1 MSVLIN
7 GFRIPTE
14 NDPKTF
20 LLHFHDDGTAEMV
33 ALGYPQ
39 IRYGVVVVP
48 TPHGRLIDADALRA
62 KMYHDAFETD
72 SPLQKWDGGCWI
84 RYKMFEDNEEN
95 APTVIPASEEK
106 T

>member
-39 IRYGVVVVP
+39 IRYDVVAVP
-48 TPHGRLIDADALRA
+48 TPHGRLIDADDLRA
-62 KMYHDAFETD
+62 KYFCGEGVRHDLIHTTLDCVLYF
-72 SPLQKWDGGCWI
+72 I
-84 RYKMFEDNEEN
+84 DNAE
-95 APTVIPASEEK
+95 TVIEASEEK

>member
-39 IRYGVVVVP
+39 IRYDVVTVP
-48 TPHGRLIDADALRA
+48 TPHGRLIDADALLGEENQHYEYLSDEWYVEVR
-62 KMYHDAFETD
+62 M
-72 SPLQKWDGGCWI
+72 I
-84 RYKMFEDNEEN
+84 EN
-95 APTVIPASEEK
+95 APTVIEASEVK
-106 T
+106 

>member
-20 LLHFHDDGTAEMV
+20 LLHFHDDGTAEMA

-39 IRYGVVVVP
+39 IRYDVVTVP
-48 TPHGRLIDADALRA
+48 TPHGRLIDADDLRA
-62 KMYHDAFETD
+62 KYFCGDNVRHDLVHVPV
-72 SPLQKWDGGCWI
+72 SNILQFI
-84 RYKMFEDNEEN
+84 DN
-95 APTVIPASEEK
+95 AKTIIPKSEVS
-106 T
+106 

>member
-20 LLHFHDDGTAEMV
+20 LLHFHDDGTAEIV

-39 IRYGVVVVP
+39 IRYGVVIVP
-48 TPHGRLIDADALRA
+48 TPHGRLIDASEKIKVQIYDDQYEE
-62 KMYHDAFETD
+62 YHLEEMTIDD
-72 SPLQKWDGGCWI
+72 LLSSGWI
-84 RYKMFEDNEEN
+84 EAD